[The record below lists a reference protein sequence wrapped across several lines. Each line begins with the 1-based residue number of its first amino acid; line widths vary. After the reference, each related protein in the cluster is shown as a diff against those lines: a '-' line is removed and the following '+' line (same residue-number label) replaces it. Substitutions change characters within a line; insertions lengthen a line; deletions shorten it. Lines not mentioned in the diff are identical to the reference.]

1 MNTVLDDNKTLC
13 LNSGEKIAMNKQM
26 NMIFE
31 PMDLL
36 VASPATVS
44 RCGMVFM
51 EPKEMGWRPI
61 FDSWVNTIR
70 EILKEEDVEE
80 VISMFDWAIDHAL
93 RMIRTKF
100 SEISPT

>member
-1 MNTVLDDNKTLC
+1 
-13 LNSGEKIAMNKQM
+13 M

-70 EILKEEDVEE
+70 DKLKEEDVDE
-80 VISMFDWAIDHAL
+80 VISMFDWSIDHAL
-93 RMIRTKF
+93 RIIRTKF
-100 SEISPT
+100 

>member
-1 MNTVLDDNKTLC
+1 
-13 LNSGEKIAMNKQM
+13 
-26 NMIFE
+26 MIFE

-70 EILKEEDVEE
+70 DKLKEEDVDE
-80 VISMFDWAIDHAL
+80 VISMFDWSIDHAL
-93 RMIRTKF
+93 RIIRTKF
-100 SEISPT
+100 